1 MKPFWLT
8 KNYIKLWFEA
18 ASYKWMYLNYVYSVW
33 TVSNFN
39 WHNMLGFVLSAW
51 SQNRF
56 QIHRNNKLET
66 VTEILN
72 LYFTYRGRLISLSYN
87 LFPKTIRITILNI
100 TNFTYYH
107 ILLDFYSS
115 YGMILKSRFI
125 LQKYNTNYLGVV
137 LYFANSPREQVVLT
151 LNIFGTCP
159 NTNVMTICS

>member
-1 MKPFWLT
+1 MMLLALDNK
-8 KNYIKLWFEA
+8 
-18 ASYKWMYLNYVYSVW
+18 
-33 TVSNFN
+33 SNT
-39 WHNMLGFVLSAW
+39 S
-51 SQNRF
+51 
-56 QIHRNNKLET
+56 
-66 VTEILN
+66 EIV
-72 LYFTYRGRLISLSYN
+72 
-87 LFPKTIRITILNI
+87 
-100 TNFTYYH
+100 FTYYH